1 MTTHELQQLPPV
13 EFFQHIAEGFE
24 GVKRLQHYAA
34 ENLYLAKISEGGH
47 AWGWQIRQW
56 ESRSEIQVRAA
67 HRLNAWLKKQI
78 TIKMLSL

>member
-1 MTTHELQQLPPV
+1 MTTHELQAMPAV

-24 GVKRLQHYAA
+24 GVDKLKRYAR
-34 ENLYLAKISEGGH
+34 ENSKDAYRFRLLHSIANH
-47 AWGWQIRQW
+47 ARHT
-56 ESRSEIQVRAA
+56 SEIQTRAA